1 MSNSRLAFFL
11 FVLFF
16 SFQGLSDNH
25 QEQWSK
31 SRFIEHLSDSK
42 RTSVANFSEKL
53 DNIWKRLR
61 EERLSEME
69 SLKLESEAKRL
80 QAAQE
85 IFLRTV
91 QKYKKELVGD
101 ALDKAKELTT
111 REIREAKKHDKLIGM
126 YQANISELES
136 VLEAIQKHIHSFQK

>member
-1 MSNSRLAFFL
+1 
-11 FVLFF
+11 
-16 SFQGLSDNH
+16 
-25 QEQWSK
+25 
-31 SRFIEHLSDSK
+31 
-42 RTSVANFSEKL
+42 
-53 DNIWKRLR
+53 
-61 EERLSEME
+61 ME